1 MSFRFTAAE
10 IQHFFGGELV
20 GDPEVVVDHFLGI
33 ELAGPGAIAFIWN
46 KKYYTALKTTRASVV
61 LVPQDIDRS
70 WRPEGTTIIVH
81 ENPYLVLARAMQH
94 AFREERPAIG
104 VSERAHVAKTAKLGA
119 NVNVSPFAYV
129 GDDAQLGDGVDVRPF
144 AYVGAG
150 CEVGEDT
157 VLHPSSVLYPK
168 TRVGA
173 RCIIH
178 AGAIVGSDGF
188 GFATDKKTGEHTK
201 IPQVG
206 VVVLEDDVEI
216 GASTTIDRAAFGET
230 RVGKGTK
237 IDNQVQIAHNVSIGK
252 NCFVVAQVGIAGTA
266 KVGDGVTIAA
276 QAGIVGH
283 IQIGDGAMIG
293 AAAGVTDNVAPGA
306 QVVGGPAIEGKAGLR
321 YLRTLKHL
329 PDMRSTLRRLVKRV
343 KELEGKLG
351 IESADDDADGD

>member
-10 IQHFFGGELV
+10 IQAFFGGELV
-20 GDPEVVVDHFLGI
+20 GDPGAVVDQFSGI
-33 ELAGPGAIAFIWN
+33 ELAGPGSIAFIWN
-46 KKYYTALKTTRASVV
+46 KKYYTSLKTTQASLV

-70 WRPEGTTIIVH
+70 WRPEGTTILVH
-81 ENPYLVLARAMQH
+81 ENPYLVLARAMQF

-104 VSERAHVAKTAKLGA
+104 VSPQAHVAKSAKLGA
-119 NVNVSPFAYV
+119 NVNVYPFAYV
-129 GDDAQLGDGVDVRPF
+129 GEDAQLGDNVDVRPF

-150 CEVGEDT
+150 CQVGEDT

-168 TRVGA
+168 TQVGA
-173 RCIIH
+173 RCIVH
-178 AGAIVGSDGF
+178 AGAVIGADGF
-188 GFATDKKTGEHTK
+188 GFATDKKTGEHAK

-230 RVGKGTK
+230 RIGKGTK
-237 IDNQVQIAHNVSIGK
+237 IDNLVQVGHNTRIGQ
-252 NCFVVAQVGIAGTA
+252 NCFVVAQVGIAGTV
-266 KVGDGVTIAA
+266 KIGDGVTIAA

-283 IQIGDGAMIG
+283 IQIGDGAMVG
-293 AAAGVTDNVAPGA
+293 AAAGVTDDVPAGA
-306 QVVGGPAIEGKAGLR
+306 QVVGGPAIEGKQGLR

-343 KELEGKLG
+343 AELEGKLG
-351 IESADDDADGD
+351 IEHADDDEDGD